1 MVWDEGMK
9 TRVVLLLLGLSSSS
23 AAFDGQP
30 LHYEIDWGP
39 VTLAD
44 ATVELLDS
52 GEIRSVS
59 ADVASRGVGAWF
71 SDFQSTLEIMRTSDG
86 TQILNGRSTWGDA
99 LSNIT
104 VMWLPSEPKPSVDY
118 YRSKPR
124 DYEIT
129 PVPGDSITDTVD
141 PFTPVFNI
149 GLGLG
154 QTLRCEGSYRIFDG
168 IRRYDLE
175 IQDGGLVTLTS
186 DVPTNYSGP
195 ARRCDIALTRIGG
208 FSIKKGFFKLGESE
222 ISRTLYLGEIRGHWV
237 PVRFE
242 ISAPLGTAVAR
253 LVDVSRAL
261 ISQ

>member
-1 MVWDEGMK
+1 MK
-9 TRVVLLLLGLSSSS
+9 IRVGLLLLGLCSSSV
-23 AAFDGQP
+23 AFDGQP

-52 GEIRSVS
+52 GDVRSVS

-86 TQILNGRSTWGDA
+86 TQILNGGSTWDDA

-104 VMWLPSEPKPSVDY
+104 VMWLPTEPKPSVDY

-129 PVPGDSITDTVD
+129 PIPEESIIDTVD
-141 PFTPVFNI
+141 PFTPVFDV
-149 GLGLG
+149 GRRLD
-154 QTLRCEGSYRIFDG
+154 QTERCEGSYRIFDG
-168 IRRYDLE
+168 VRRYDLE
-175 IQDGGLVTLTS
+175 IQDGGLVTLTADS
-186 DVPTNYSGP
+186 TANFTGP
-195 ARRCDIALTRIGG
+195 ARRCDITLTRIGG
-208 FSIKKGFFKLGESE
+208 FSTKTGIFRFGESE
-222 ISRTLYLGEIRGHWV
+222 ITRTLYLGQIRGHWL

-242 ISAPLGTAVAR
+242 VSAPIGTAVAR
-253 LVDVSRAL
+253 LAL
-261 ISQ
+261 GN